1 MYSLRESN
9 LIKNKINNFL
19 KSTGL
24 VYYDEKYIRSVNEK
38 LTEIDFIL
46 NMNDCNVCISSK
58 FINPAPSSST
68 ITKFILNLNLIKEL
82 TNRETY
88 GILLLKSEI
97 SYDSEVQLK
106 NCPNE
111 IMYLINNDKENLYK
125 MFIQYMYS
133 NNIFS
138 HDSEGD
144 TIMLE
149 Y

>member
-111 IMYLINNDKENLYK
+111 IMYLINNDKDNLYK

-138 HDSEGD
+138 HDIEGD